1 MIFGGLGN
9 ENKSMKEKNV
19 TIYFSQQVHTDIQY
33 ETENCMQRNIPLTEG
48 MSLYHALQK
57 EGIGLAAPCA
67 GNGTCGACK
76 IKLLEGSLPITEK
89 DKQLLSEKEIREGW
103 RLACQAYVTE
113 DCVVYVPTEQFVVL
127 TGYGV
132 NAVKFTKKEE
142 KYAEFERDIAIGK
155 EKVLEKKTAGT
166 GLESDIC
173 KIAID
178 LGTTTIAYEL
188 FDAKTGDTIRTLSN
202 TNSQRLYGADVVSRM
217 DQSNNGRKEMLKNIL
232 RQQMRQDIAVLIGDM
247 KIENIESIA
256 ISENTAM
263 THLFMGYS
271 CEGLG
276 KYPFTPETLDCIK
289 TNALKVNLMDEM
301 IPVVLTEGISAY
313 VGGDIMAGFALQ
325 KFLSE
330 KEVCL
335 FIDLG
340 TNAEMAL
347 SDGEGRIYVT
357 SAPAG
362 PAFEAANISC
372 GVGSIEGAISSI
384 SIQKDE
390 QELTVI
396 GGKEPVGFCGSGILE
411 VVYELLKNNLI
422 DETGLL
428 AEEYFDSGYP
438 VGRLRITQQDIRQ
451 IQLAKSAVFSA
462 IEILMKKA
470 GISPEQIEQV
480 YLAGGFG
487 YYLNV
492 EKAIGI
498 GLLPQIFAGKI
509 RAVGNA
515 SLQGTKELLLG
526 RITEEELRDI
536 KDACREVYLSNEAEF
551 QNTFMENMNFRKVDM
566 E

>member
-1 MIFGGLGN
+1 
-9 ENKSMKEKNV
+9 MKEKKV
-19 TIYFSQQVHTDIQY
+19 MIYFSQQVHTDIQS
-33 ETENCMQRNIPLTEG
+33 EIENCMQRSIPLTEG

-76 IKLLEGSLPITEK
+76 VKVIEGNLPVTEK
-89 DKQLLSEKEIREGW
+89 DKQLIRKEELKEGW

-113 DCVVYVPTEQFVVL
+113 SCAVYVPTEQFVAV
-127 TGYGV
+127 TGYEDCV
-132 NAVKFTKKEE
+132 EIISIAVGQNENSECILNLGNENVLQKKQ
-142 KYAEFERDIAIGK
+142 
-155 EKVLEKKTAGT
+155 AGT
-166 GLESDIC
+166 DPENDIC
-173 KIAID
+173 GIAID

-188 FDAKTGDTIRTLSN
+188 FSAKTGNTVKILSS
-202 TNSQRLYGADVVSRM
+202 TNPQRLYGADVVSRM

-232 RQQMRQDIAVLIGDM
+232 RQQMRKDIAVLIGDM
-247 KIENIESIA
+247 KTENMESIA
-256 ISENTAM
+256 ISGNTAM

-276 KYPFTPETLDCIK
+276 KYPFMPETLDSIE
-289 TNALKVNLMDEM
+289 TNALNVNLMDEM

-313 VGGDIMAGFALQ
+313 VGGDIMAGLASQ
-325 KFLSE
+325 KILSE
-330 KEVCL
+330 KKVSL
-335 FIDLG
+335 FLDLG

-347 SDGEGRIYVT
+347 SDGQGKIYVT

-384 SIQKDE
+384 SIQKKE
-390 QELTVI
+390 QKLITI
-396 GGKEPVGFCGSGILE
+396 GGKEPAGFCGSGILE
-411 VVYELLKNNLI
+411 AVYELLKNNMI

-428 AEEYFDSGYP
+428 TDEYFDSGFP
-438 VGRLRITQQDIRQ
+438 VGKLKITQQDIRQ

-462 IEILMKKA
+462 VEILMKKA
-470 GISPEQIEQV
+470 GITPGKIEHV

-487 YYLNV
+487 YHLNV

-498 GLLPQIFAGKI
+498 GLLPLAFRGKVKT
-509 RAVGNA
+509 VGNA

-526 RITEEELRDI
+526 RITKETLGDI
-536 KDACREVYLSNEAEF
+536 KDICEEIYLSNETDF
-551 QNTFMENMNFRKVDM
+551 QDTFMENMNFRNMDM
-566 E
+566 G